1 MKTIR
6 LVAKDISCQHCVMA
20 IKRELA
26 GAEDVRVLDID
37 LPSKVV
43 TLEYSSQAAL
53 ERARSAMAEIGY
65 PTEPEA

>member
-1 MKTIR
+1 
-6 LVAKDISCQHCVMA
+6 MA

-43 TLEYSSQAAL
+43 TLEYSTQAAL
-53 ERARSAMAEIGY
+53 DRARSAMAEIGY